1 MLTVY
6 GHRGLPSKAPEN
18 TIASF
23 KAASEIEDVK
33 WLELDVAITKDEQLI
48 IIHDD
53 YLDRT
58 TNMTGEITQYNYSDI
73 KSASAGS
80 WYSSKFKDEVLPT
93 FDDVIEI
100 ANEYN
105 MNLNVELKGVTG
117 PNGTALS
124 NSMVKQ
130 VKEKLA
136 HLNSNLEVLI
146 SSFNF
151 VLIKLSHEIMP
162 EYKRACLFWTTSFR
176 EDWRTILDYCHSK
189 TVNVQDSSQLTQS
202 KISVIKEAG
211 YEINVWT
218 VNKAS
223 RANQLANWGID
234 GIFTD
239 NADKLI
245 HLSNS

>member
-1 MLTVY
+1 MLTIY

-23 KAASEIEDVK
+23 KAASEIEGVK

-58 TNMTGEITQYNYSDI
+58 TSMSGEITALNYEEL
-73 KSASAGS
+73 KEASAGS
-80 WYSSKFKDEVLPT
+80 WYGAKFKDERLPT

-117 PNGTALS
+117 ANGLALS
-124 NSMVKQ
+124 KSMVKQ

-136 HLNSNLEVLI
+136 NLNQNQEVLI
-146 SSFNF
+146 SSFNL
-151 VLIKLSHEIMP
+151 VLVKLAEEIMP
-162 EYKRACLFWTTSFR
+162 EYKRAVIFHTISFK
-176 EDWRTILDYCHSK
+176 EDWRTLLDYCDAK
-189 TVNVQDSSQLTQS
+189 IVNTEDAKLT
-202 KISVIKEAG
+202 KAKVRMVKEAG
-211 YEINVWT
+211 YELNVWT
-218 VNKAS
+218 VNKPA
-223 RANQLANWGID
+223 RANQLANWGVD

-239 NADKLI
+239 SADKMV
-245 HLSNS
+245 HLSE